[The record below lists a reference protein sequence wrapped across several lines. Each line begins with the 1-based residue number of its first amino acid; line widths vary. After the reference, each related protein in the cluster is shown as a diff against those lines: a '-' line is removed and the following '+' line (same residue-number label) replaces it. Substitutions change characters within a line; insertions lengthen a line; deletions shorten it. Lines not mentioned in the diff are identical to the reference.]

1 MRLKKLSLDLFG
13 HFAGKSYDFGTWS
26 EGEPDF
32 HIVYGPNE
40 AGKTTT
46 MEAYLRLLYGF
57 DTREAYDFQHQRKNL
72 RVSGTLETA
81 QGDLTLTR
89 LPTRATSLVDANGTT
104 LPEAAIAAHLGGL
117 TATDYRSLLC
127 LDDETIEAGGE
138 EIANSKGDIGRLL
151 FSAAAGVSDLTTVL
165 DRVDT
170 DANALYLKRSSK
182 SEMAQI
188 KKELTDVVAQIKAQ
202 DVPASAYRKL
212 RQALTT
218 ATSQETEIGD
228 ERAKRMS
235 QLAKIRTQQAALPLL
250 QKLDQLE
257 ADIAPFADYPDTL
270 DVAPENLVRM
280 LTDQRQAQ
288 ADIARLQDEVN
299 ELEVELS
306 QIARQPDQLYLQSAL
321 ADLDPARSRFATAQ
335 LDLPRRIETRDEIIA
350 DMTRAASELGAHDDP
365 TQLIIAPSVLSQLEQ
380 SREAKRTSVQNLQT
394 ERDEV
399 TRLSDRLAIV
409 SENLARTTAAHP
421 VGTTIG
427 EIFDRFS
434 ADSLAP
440 AYAKATA
447 AIATAQRQLAIALA
461 GLSINGQSFSTLSP
475 CALSAQEVGSL
486 ADTHSEAIRKIAQ
499 TNDEI
504 DQLNAEIAVLHAQI
518 EQMRSSGL
526 TIDDATSDA
535 EMQQRNALWHAHR
548 DALNV
553 ETADKFE
560 AALQRTDETAR
571 QRFTQAKDIGQLR
584 QATQN
589 LAEIE
594 ARLEHVKQRLEKQQT
609 QKAGIS
615 NQINTA
621 AQQMGLTTPPNPIA
635 FAKWV
640 TQVEASHAA
649 QQQLN
654 IIRDENAAIL
664 EKSSRLVAVLSEH
677 ISLDAPDFDTLLAAA
692 RQKDKAARELR
703 EQRNTEQRALDD
715 LTSDHKK
722 RVQRC
727 DELLSIANSASKDWD
742 QLVAECL
749 HNQVEPDRLELS
761 FEPLRTLRE
770 LDVRRTTAARQVDA
784 MQADQAQFSAAMAEL
799 ATKHELDVRDDPLNV
814 FAALAEL
821 SSAAQSAETNH
832 AALTA
837 KVINQKS
844 AITRAQQS
852 LTDIERKVAE
862 LGKLFPKH
870 VAAQSVDDL
879 RHAVAKAK
887 DVISARRE
895 VDELETQIVGQLDLH
910 DMTEA
915 RTALENTS
923 PAMLD
928 AQSMQLQGDLD
939 ELETRYRQAI
949 AARAEAAKD
958 LQSVTDDN
966 VIAELAERK
975 TTLELAMQDVALRY
989 VELRAGHMLAQE
1001 AIRRYRD
1008 THRSSMMDATQLAFS
1023 ELTNGAYTALQ
1034 TQPDGANETLI
1045 AIDASGR
1052 AKQAQDMSK
1061 GTRFQLYL
1069 ALRAAAYEQLASQGT
1084 CLPFFCDDIFET
1096 FDEERTKAACKM
1108 MERVGRRGQAI
1119 YLTHHQHVVDI
1130 AQEVCGDGVRVHEI

>member
-13 HFAGKSYDFGTWS
+13 HFAGKSYDFGT
-26 EGEPDF
+26 GGAGKPDF

-57 DTREAYDFQHQRKNL
+57 DTREDYDFQHQRKNL
-72 RVSGTLETA
+72 RVSGTLETT

-104 LPEAAIAAHLGGL
+104 LPEAAIATHLGGL
-117 TATDYRSLLC
+117 TAADYRSLLC

-151 FSAAAGVSDLTTVL
+151 FSAAAGVADLTTVL

-170 DANALYLKRSSK
+170 DASALYLKRSSK

-188 KKELTDVVAQIKAQ
+188 KKELTDVATQIKAQ
-202 DVPASAYRKL
+202 DVPASTYRKL
-212 RQALTT
+212 RQTLTT

-228 ERAKRMS
+228 ERAKLMS

-250 QKLDQLE
+250 QKLDQVE
-257 ADIAPFADYPDTL
+257 ESIAPFVDYPDTL
-270 DVAPENLVRM
+270 DVAPEDLVHM
-280 LTDQRQAQ
+280 LTHQRQSE
-288 ADIARLQDEVN
+288 ADITRLLGEVN
-299 ELEVELS
+299 DLETELS
-306 QIARQPDQLYLQSAL
+306 QIARHPDQLYLQSAL

-335 LDLPRRIETRDEIIA
+335 LDLPRRIETRDAIIA
-350 DMTRAASELGAHDDP
+350 DMKKAASELGAHDDP
-365 TQLIIAPSVLSQLEQ
+365 TQLIIAPSMLSQLEQ
-380 SREAKRTSVQNLQT
+380 TREAKRVAAQDLQT

-399 TRLSDRLAIV
+399 TRLTERLTIV
-409 SENLARTTAAHP
+409 SENLARTAAAHP
-421 VGTTIG
+421 DSAAIG
-427 EIFDRFS
+427 ELLDRFS

-440 AYAKATA
+440 TYAKATE

-461 GLSINGQSFSTLSP
+461 SLSINGQSFNTLPP
-475 CALSAQEVGSL
+475 CAITAHDVGLL
-486 ADTHSEAIRKIAQ
+486 ADTHSEVSRKIAQ

-518 EQMRSSGL
+518 EQMRSSGSMV
-526 TIDDATSDA
+526 DDATSDA
-535 EMQQRNALWHAHR
+535 EMQQRNALWHAHY

-553 ETADKFE
+553 ETANKFE
-560 AALQRTDETAR
+560 AALRRTDETAQ

-594 ARLEHVKQRLEKQQT
+594 ARVEQVKQRLEKQQT
-609 QKAGIS
+609 HQSSIS
-615 NQINTA
+615 AQINDA
-621 AQQMGLTTPPNPIA
+621 AQKTGLTTAPTPAA

-640 TQVEASHAA
+640 NQVEAAHAA
-649 QQQLN
+649 QHQLN
-654 IIRDENAAIL
+654 IISDENAAVL
-664 EKSSRLVAVLSEH
+664 EKSSRLVAALSEH

-692 RQKDKAARELR
+692 RQKDKSARELR
-703 EQRNTEQRALDD
+703 EQRNAEQRTLDD
-715 LTSDHKK
+715 LTSEQMK

-727 DELLSIANSASKDWD
+727 DELLDVANNADKNWD
-742 QLVAECL
+742 KLVAECL
-749 HNQVEPDRLELS
+749 HNRVEPDRLELS

-770 LDVRRTTAARQVDA
+770 LDVRRMTAARQVDA
-784 MQADQAQFSAAMAEL
+784 MQADQEQFSAAMTKL
-799 ATKHELDVRDDPLNV
+799 AAKHGLNADEDPLTV
-814 FAALAEL
+814 FASLGEL
-821 SSAAQSAETNH
+821 SIAAQVAETNH
-832 AALTA
+832 AALTT
-837 KVINQKS
+837 KVSNQKS
-844 AITRAQQS
+844 AITDAQQH
-852 LTDIERKVAE
+852 LTDINRKVAE

-870 VAAQSVDDL
+870 VAVQSVDDL

-895 VDELETQIVGQLDLH
+895 MDELTTQIIGQLDLP
-910 DMTEA
+910 DITEA
-915 RTALENTS
+915 RTALENVS
-923 PAMLD
+923 PAILD

-975 TTLELAMQDVALRY
+975 TTLELAMQDIALQY

-1008 THRSSMMDATQLAFS
+1008 THRSSMMNATQLAFS

-1045 AIDASGR
+1045 AIDAAGR

-1108 MERVGRRGQAI
+1108 MERIGRRGQAI

-1130 AQEVCGDGVRVHEI
+1130 ARDVCGDSVRVHEI